1 MVPEDP
7 EHFSVMLSM
16 TTPLAGV
23 ILTPDNATVVI
34 NDDDGKCSDSWKN
47 IVKTW
52 YHVIILNAVI
62 LGFERESYSIS
73 EGNGSVEVCI
83 QVKTGVLQSLLH
95 LSLITVDGI
104 ARGKQG

>member
-1 MVPEDP
+1 M
-7 EHFSVMLSM
+7 
-16 TTPLAGV
+16 
-23 ILTPDNATVVI
+23 
-34 NDDDGKCSDSWKN
+34 
-47 IVKTW
+47 
-52 YHVIILNAVI
+52 I
-62 LGFERESYSIS
+62 LGFESESYSIS